1 MSSWRGLCRRTR
13 KFDAA
18 CQHGRPLLA
27 RVRPCVG
34 ACGAGSGKD
43 SALHRRGPCW
53 ANVGLVWTSLRVA
66 GFGAVSARSKRKREK
81 MQGLLLHPCMVH
93 RARQCRSRRAFSGFR
108 VKKQK
113 GVAKFVFRE
122 KWGCKPD
129 KRRYSAK
136 YSGVAPPEGSVARFR
151 YQRTNTSSRYGS
163 TRTRW
168 QRLRSCT
175 GRMIAAVNL
184 SSSKRQFGFI
194 LAVLLPRMAHLI
206 FQTLSS
212 PT

>member
-1 MSSWRGLCRRTR
+1 MRWISIVGPRCPPCGPLAGLAGPGRENNSAQANCR
-13 KFDAA
+13 
-18 CQHGRPLLA
+18 
-27 RVRPCVG
+27 
-34 ACGAGSGKD
+34 
-43 SALHRRGPCW
+43 PCW
-53 ANVGLVWTSLRVA
+53 AFVGRVWKVA
-66 GFGAVSARSKRKREK
+66 GFMGLGAVSARSEKKLSTGSKVKREK

-93 RARQCRSRRAFSGFR
+93 RARQCRSLREFSDFR
-108 VKKQK
+108 EKKQK

-136 YSGVAPPEGSVARFR
+136 YSGVAPPEGSAAGFR
-151 YQRTNTSSRYGS
+151 YQRTNINSRYGS